1 MAKLTQAEVETIK
14 ALLDAHGE
22 LPRTFQ
28 DRLFPPEEQSA
39 ARGETT
45 TPHHTEHFAA
55 AMAELVADDID
66 MAALARTTETH
77 VWQVPRLWGL
87 AEGLPVEFIPVETL
101 LPHFDTARWLGDGE
115 PLTVRAIVEQARR
128 ILATDLAY
136 PIILSA
142 DRRILDG
149 MHRLAK
155 AWITGAE
162 TIGAV
167 RFREDPEPDYRIPH
181 A

>member
-1 MAKLTQAEVETIK
+1 MAKLTEAEVQTIK

-28 DRLFPPEEQSA
+28 DRLFPPEEHVVT
-39 ARGETT
+39 RGVAQ
-45 TPHHTEHFAA
+45 TPHEPDGFAA
-55 AMAELVADDID
+55 ALAQLPENEMDL
-66 MAALARTTETH
+66 AALARATETH
-77 VWQVPRLWGL
+77 LWRVPRLWVL
-87 AEGLPVEFIPVETL
+87 AEALPVEFIHVDTL
-101 LPHFDTARWLGDGE
+101 IWHFDTARWLGDDE
-115 PLTVRAIVEQARR
+115 PPTVRAIVEHARQ

-142 DRRILDG
+142 DGRILDG

-162 TIGAV
+162 TIAAV
-167 RFREDPEPDYRIPH
+167 RFRDDPEPDYRI
-181 A
+181 ARA